1 MKSDA
6 PQKRPANRRGS
17 TIAVILVFTISI
29 GFVIASSFNYA
40 VTESR
45 LNQSDLLANEA
56 RLASESVLEH
66 GMAQLRRR
74 FDRTH
79 QLTAMELRPDR
90 PTALRLETD
99 FLRFLQHRSGSRI
112 VAPPGLGDSGGPG
125 QGQGQGQ
132 GQGANQG
139 SGGGAA
145 WPNHQSF
152 VSRPISLGGVVLN
165 QGDPV
170 IVDIDSNELLPEQGM
185 DFFQSAAVREVRLYA
200 SARVDGGR
208 QGTRDAYTRKTFQVI
223 DESLYQF
230 AVYYSDVLEVWP
242 GATMDLGEGGPI
254 YGREVWLGAGARFNV
269 HGRVMAP
276 DGFFVGRHPDS
287 GRAGETANNNIYL
300 RDLRAGD
307 NSSDYLRRL
316 IDANPHGGHLDS
328 NHPDFR
334 ELALQNF
341 RGGLVTGVHGVTPQ
355 SPVGLEAIR
364 EMSESADS
372 ASFNPAHHLIQ
383 PPRDE
388 SFFQGISDEQE
399 RELYRTLEQS
409 KWSTQSEIVIDA
421 SGIQSGNVVLRDRS
435 GNEILL
441 DPDNVFWEVQPYAQ
455 DGDANSGTV
464 TSGMY
469 DYRQARNNTD
479 DARGRIN
486 LLRLDMAV
494 MREWVE
500 DADTNI
506 PWNGGVYVH
515 MPEVPDPG
523 RDDHVIPANANWAV
537 QLHNGAVLP
546 NRRAVDSEAPRGLT
560 LATNTGLYVQGD
572 FNAPSG
578 GGTATEPEDMSNF
591 GEPGHEAPAALVAD
605 AVTVLS
611 NNWSNALSRRSTLGN
626 RSAANTVVSAAIVT
640 GNVPSRDRTYSG
652 GVENFPRFLEAWSG
666 RTLTYR
672 GSMINLFQSEAF
684 TGPWRFGNR
693 VYNAP
698 NRDWGFNRGFR
709 ELTPPLDPGTR
720 VFRQVNFIEL
730 TRERFVEETKAL
742 YAVD

>member
-1 MKSDA
+1 MIFKTPEEHST
-6 PQKRPANRRGS
+6 RRRGS
-17 TIAVILVFTISI
+17 TIAVILIFTMAI
-29 GFVIASSFNYA
+29 GLVVASSFNYA
-40 VTESR
+40 LTETR

-56 RLASESVLEH
+56 RLAAESVLEH

-79 QLTAMELRPDR
+79 QLTALELRPDK
-90 PTALRLETD
+90 PSALRLEID
-99 FLRFLQHRSGSRI
+99 FLEFLQHRSGSRV
-112 VAPPGLGDSGGPG
+112 VAPPGLGGSGGPG

-152 VSRPISLGGVVLN
+152 VNRPISLGGLVLN

-170 IVDIDSNELLPEQGM
+170 IVDIDSNELLPEEGM
-185 DFFQSAAVREVRLYA
+185 NFHQSAAVREVRLYA
-200 SARVDGGR
+200 RARVNGGR
-208 QGTRDAYTRKTFQVI
+208 WGNRDAYTRKTFQVI

-230 AVYYSDVLEVWP
+230 AVYYGDVLEVWP
-242 GATMDLGEGGPI
+242 GADMDLAKGGPV
-254 YGREVWLGAGARFNV
+254 YGREIWLGAGAGHTFNV

-276 DGFFVGRHPDS
+276 DGFFIGRHPDS
-287 GRAGETANNNIYL
+287 GRNDTPSNEIYL

-307 NSSDYLRRL
+307 DSSDYLRRL
-316 IDANPHGGHLDS
+316 VDANPHGGHLDS
-328 NHPDFR
+328 GHHDFR
-334 ELALQNF
+334 ELAIHNY

-364 EMSESADS
+364 EMSENA
-372 ASFNPAHHLIQ
+372 ASTAFNPAHHLIQ

-388 SFFQGISDEQE
+388 SFFQSIADEQE
-399 RELYRTLEQS
+399 RELYRTIEQT
-409 KWSTQSEIVIDA
+409 KWSAQSEVIIDA
-421 SGIQSGNVVLRDRS
+421 SGIQSGNVVLRDRN
-435 GNEILL
+435 GNEIPL
-441 DPDNVFWEVQPYAQ
+441 DADNVFWEVQPYATE
-455 DGDANSGTV
+455 DGNV
-464 TSGMY
+464 TSGIY
-469 DYRQARNNTD
+469 DYRQARNNTN

-486 LLRLDMAV
+486 LLRLDMAA

-500 DADTNI
+500 DPSANI

-515 MPEVPDPG
+515 MPEVSDPG
-523 RDDHVIPANANWAV
+523 RDDYVVPANANWAV

-546 NRRAVDSEAPRGLT
+546 NRRAVDPEATRGLT
-560 LATNTGLYVQGD
+560 LATNSGLYVQGD

-578 GGTATEPEDMSNF
+578 GGTSTEPEDISTF

-611 NNWSNALSRRSTLGN
+611 NNWSNANSRGTSLSGDRPAT
-626 RSAANTVVSAAIVT
+626 NTVVSAAIVT
-640 GNVPSRDRTYSG
+640 GNVPSANNTYSG

-672 GSMINLFQSEAF
+672 GSMINLFRSESF
-684 TGPWRFGNR
+684 DGPWRFGDR

-698 NRDWGFNRGFR
+698 TRDWGFNRGFR

-720 VFRQVNFIEL
+720 VFRQVNFLEL

-742 YAVD
+742 YAVQ